1 MYFDTHCHLNSEEM
15 FENRRAFIEK
25 AREADVQ
32 TFCVVGYNLISSQRA
47 VQIAHE
53 YKDVYAVVG
62 IGPEDCLE
70 TDEKELQEVARL
82 FYELFKEQAKE
93 VMDEE

>member
-32 TFCVVGYNLISSQRA
+32 TFCVVRITTFR
-47 VQIAHE
+47 
-53 YKDVYAVVG
+53 G
-62 IGPEDCLE
+62 II
-70 TDEKELQEVARL
+70 KR
-82 FYELFKEQAKE
+82 
-93 VMDEE
+93 